1 VTHKPKS
8 GSTQYYLNRGFRLV
22 AVAIPTDLLVE
33 FDARVAGQAFQSRS
47 SVVAKALRHFLDC
60 PTSELDISDDAEA

>member
-1 VTHKPKS
+1 MTQKPKS

-22 AVAIPTDLLVE
+22 AVAIPTDLLVV
-33 FDARVAGQAFQSRS
+33 DARVTDQALQSRS

-60 PTSELDISDDAEA
+60 PTSGLNISNDVEP